1 MSQWRLLV
9 LVGLVLL
16 PALFLMGTGTY
27 HLYVQG
33 WAFFAW
39 WPMAVSLGAAY
50 YLAYRW
56 QRGKKLLHIEV
67 PPEPHWTD
75 RDRQAWVLVEAR
87 VKAGDAIP
95 ADRFSDPKFYFDL
108 AQELALELARFYHP
122 KAQDPFGTLTVPEI
136 LAVAELASG
145 DLAEMVEKYLPA
157 GHLLTINDWKRA
169 RQATEW
175 YRTASNV
182 YWATS
187 AVFNPIQTG
196 LRYLASQY
204 GMTAP
209 LQKLQQNLILWF
221 YTAYVQRL
229 GTYLIELNSGRLRV
243 GAKRYR
249 ELLAQHRPPPSTQPE
264 LADDTDAAAQ
274 PAGQVTLTVF
284 GQVNAGKSS
293 TINALLGERKAQ
305 TDVLP
310 ATDEIS
316 RYEVRPEGVG
326 SRLTLLDTVGYGHA
340 GPKED
345 QLRATEKA
353 AQQSDLL
360 LLVLHGRNP
369 ARQADLEMLTKLRD
383 WFHTRPDLKMPPV
396 LAVVTHIDLLSP
408 AMEWV
413 PPYDWVQAKRPKE
426 QSIRQALA
434 AVRDQL
440 GEFLT
445 GAVPVCVAEG
455 KVFGV
460 VEGLLPALAKQ
471 LDEAHAVALLRVL
484 KAETNTGK
492 VRRVFDQLRSAGQKA
507 AEVLWQAAKK

>member
-16 PALFLMGTGTY
+16 PALFLMGLGTY
-27 HLYVQG
+27 YLYLRG

-39 WPMAVSLGAAY
+39 WPMAISLGGAY

-56 QRGKKLLHIEV
+56 QRGKKLLNV
-67 PPEPHWTD
+67 DFAPEPHWTD
-75 RDRQAWVLVEAR
+75 RDRQAWKLVEAR
-87 VKAGDAIP
+87 ARAGDAVP
-95 ADRFSDPKFYFDL
+95 PERFGDPRFYFDL

-122 KAQDPFGTLTVPEI
+122 KAKDPFGTLTVPEI

-196 LRYLASQY
+196 LRYLAAQY

-209 LQKLQQNLILWF
+209 LQKIQENLILWF
-221 YTAYVQRL
+221 YTAFVQRL

-249 ELLAQHRPPPSTQPE
+249 ELLAQHRPPGSTQPE
-264 LADDTDAAAQ
+264 LADDTDAAAE

-284 GQVNAGKSS
+284 GQVKAGKSS
-293 TINALLGERKAQ
+293 LINALLGERKAQ

-316 RYEVRPEGVG
+316 RYEVHPEGVG
-326 SRLTLLDTVGYGHA
+326 SRLTLLDTVGYGHT

-360 LLVLHGRNP
+360 LLVLHARNP

-383 WFHTRPDLKMPPV
+383 WFRTRPDLKMPPV
-396 LAVVTHIDLLSP
+396 LAVLTHIDLLSP
-408 AMEWV
+408 AMEWA

-426 QSIRQALA
+426 QSIQQALA

-440 GEFLT
+440 GEFLI

-455 KVFGV
+455 KVFGIE
-460 VEGLLPALAKQ
+460 EGLLPALAKQ
-471 LDEAHAVALLRVL
+471 LDEAHAVAVLRVL
-484 KAETNTGK
+484 KAETNQGR
-492 VRRVFDQLRSAGQKA
+492 VRRVFDQLLAVGSKA